1 MVAYQLACADT
12 GDKTCPF
19 LVRAETLDEV
29 LKHAGEH
36 VKVTH
41 KVIVTP
47 QMAEQ
52 MKRAMKKV

>member
-1 MVAYQLACADT
+1 MAFQLACADT

-19 LVRAETLDEV
+19 VVRAETMEEA
-29 LKHAGEH
+29 LKLAGEH
-36 VKVTH
+36 VKATH

-52 MKRAMKKV
+52 MRRAMKRV